1 MQGVVTDPEADD
13 PFIDASDEE
22 LVAEVVEEEIDE
34 DPPSLLIEWFLQNKQ
49 KKRAFLKNK
58 VIGLYTYFDIREED
72 FAARH
77 LVLSMKPFSVH

>member
-58 VIGLYTYFDIREED
+58 VIGLYTY
-72 FAARH
+72 
-77 LVLSMKPFSVH
+77 

>member
-1 MQGVVTDPEADD
+1 M
-13 PFIDASDEE
+13 
-22 LVAEVVEEEIDE
+22 EEEIDE

-58 VIGLYTYFDIREED
+58 VIGLCTYFDIREED

-77 LVLSMKPFSVH
+77 LVLSMKPLSVH